1 MSSLHEVSNLI
12 FGEKRK
18 NIINLSSDKS
28 TYIMVSVKNRFELFV
43 NFVQWLTL
51 SNSRMEFNLCLKKQ
65 YFTHQLD
72 SYKCIVKLCF

>member
-1 MSSLHEVSNLI
+1 MKCQILFS
-12 FGEKRK
+12 GKKGK

-28 TYIMVSVKNRFELFV
+28 TYIMLSVQNRFELFV
-43 NFVQWLTL
+43 KFVQWLTL

-72 SYKCIVKLCF
+72 SYKCIVKHCF